1 MTAPLVPSEVDLRDF
16 PFTPIFRARLFG
28 SRFHARVSDAGWR
41 AGVTLWLKSWDQ
53 VPAGSLP
60 GDDIDLCRLAELG
73 RDLKSWRKIRGEAL
87 HGWFPCAD
95 GRLYHKVVAQG
106 VCEAWDRKCAQRSR
120 TAAARAA
127 RAAKRTSRPDC
138 VPPDDDGE
146 GAALFVTEGDSFC
159 HGQGES
165 ADSASRDRDRDRDR
179 KERESESA
187 PSCGGGK
194 KDARRTVAP
203 TMRGTRLSLNW
214 TPSAKAA
221 DFAAKLGLDAGA
233 TVERF
238 RDYWIAQPGSRGVKL
253 DWDAT
258 WRNWCRTEAER
269 GPRPA
274 AKTSS
279 SGPVL
284 QGEAEWEL
292 KVRLFDPEKPWSW
305 GAMSGPRPDQPGCY
319 APRSVLEKHG
329 WAAQGEPSGAKAE
342 GERA

>member
-1 MTAPLVPSEVDLRDF
+1 MTAPPVPPEVDLRDF

-28 SRFHARVSDAGWR
+28 SCFHARVSDAGWR

-73 RDLKSWRKIRGEAL
+73 RDLKSWRKIRDEAL

-106 VCEAWDRKCAQRSR
+106 VWEAWDRKCAQRSR

-127 RAAKRTSRPDC
+127 RAAKRMRQSDC
-138 VPPDDDGE
+138 ALSGDDGE
-146 GAALFVTEGDSFC
+146 EAILSVTEADPFC
-159 HGQGES
+159 HGAGES
-165 ADSASRDRDRDRDR
+165 LAIVPRDRDRDRDR
-179 KERESESA
+179 KETESESA
-187 PSCGGGK
+187 PPGRRGA
-194 KDARRTVAP
+194 KDARRAAAP
-203 TMRGTRLSLNW
+203 AARGTRLSLDW
-214 TPSAKAA
+214 TPSGKAA
-221 DFAAKLGLDAGA
+221 DFAASLGLDASA
-233 TVERF
+233 TAERF
-238 RDYWIAQPGSRGVKL
+238 RDYWIAQPGARGVKL

-269 GPRPA
+269 GPRPGV
-274 AKTSS
+274 KPLS
-279 SGPVL
+279 SGPIL
-284 QGEAEWEL
+284 EGETEWDL

-329 WAAQGEPSGAKAE
+329 WTAQTGPAGEKAE